1 MTTKQIDELME
12 EIILTEKEYEF
23 LQHFLLKNNFPIEI
37 LKAGEPPKLV
47 LDSDDMS
54 LNLVDL
60 LGDEVV
66 LHFDSEYEPTETG
79 WVIESLI
86 DKINK

>member
-1 MTTKQIDELME
+1 ME

-23 LQHFLLKNNFPIEI
+23 LQHFLVRNKFPIDI
-37 LKAGEPPKLV
+37 LKAEIPPRLV
-47 LDSDDMS
+47 LESDDMS
-54 LNLVDL
+54 LNMVDR

-79 WVIESLI
+79 CIIESLI
-86 DKINK
+86 DKING

>member
-1 MTTKQIDELME
+1 ME

-23 LQHFLLKNNFPIEI
+23 LQHFLVRNKFPIDI
-37 LKAGEPPKLV
+37 LKAEIPPKLV
-47 LDSDDMS
+47 LESDDMS
-54 LNLVDL
+54 LNMVDR

-79 WVIESLI
+79 RIIESLI
-86 DKINK
+86 DKING